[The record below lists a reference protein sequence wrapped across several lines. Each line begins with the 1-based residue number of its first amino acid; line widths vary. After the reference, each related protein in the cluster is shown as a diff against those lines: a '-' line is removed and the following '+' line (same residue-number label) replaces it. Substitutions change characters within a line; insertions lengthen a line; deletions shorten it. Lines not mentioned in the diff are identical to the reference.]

1 MAIWIETDDCT
12 GCRRCVKACP
22 YGAVEVVDKVAV
34 LDERCTGC
42 GACIESCKHD
52 CIKSDVSDEA
62 PDLSGW
68 ANVLVFAEVREGS
81 LHPAAFELLG
91 CGAGLCKASG
101 ESLEAVVLG
110 HDIEG
115 AAKALLA
122 HGAEVVHHVDH
133 PELTDYRTLP
143 YASVISRLIE
153 ARSPSIVLFSA
164 THVGRDLAPRI
175 ARRLGVGLTADCT
188 GLSIDSDTGHLRQ
201 TRPAFGGNVIATI
214 LSART
219 RPQMATVRP
228 GVMAPAAAV
237 SPGSGRIEV
246 FDPQLKDS
254 DLIARVIEKVRI
266 RKTGLDIRD
275 ATAIVAGGR
284 GVGSSDGFALLTKL
298 AQALGAEVAG
308 SRVAVELGWIPQKNQ
323 VGQTGHTVRPDL
335 YIACGISGAV
345 QHAAGMLGAATIVAI
360 NRDAHAPIFKL
371 ADVGIVGDL
380 HKVVPEIIRT
390 LGGDKK

>member
-1 MAIWIETDDCT
+1 MAIWIETEDCT

-52 CIKSDVSDEA
+52 CIKSDVSDET

-110 HDIEG
+110 HDIED
-115 AAKALLA
+115 AARKLLA
-122 HGAEVVHHVDH
+122 HGAEVVHSVDH
-133 PELTDYRTLP
+133 SELADYRTLP
-143 YASVISRLIE
+143 YASVISRLIK

-188 GLSIDSDTGHLRQ
+188 GLAIDSDTGHLRQ

-228 GVMAPAAAV
+228 GVMAAAV
-237 SPGSGRIEV
+237 SDPPGPGRIEI
-246 FDPQLKDS
+246 FDPKLDDR
-254 DLIARVIEKVRI
+254 DLVARVIEKVRI

-284 GVGSSDGFALLTKL
+284 GVGSADGFALLSKL

-308 SRVAVELGWIPQKNQ
+308 SRVAVELGWIPQANQ
-323 VGQTGHTVRPDL
+323 IGQTGRTVRPDL